1 MQHNITSAL
10 RKKKVATIALL
21 GVLVLYLTYN
31 ILSGDRGILSLF
43 KLTKQHKILEKE
55 VRILEEE
62 KRILQSKVNRMKPE
76 SLDLDLLEEQARKN
90 LGYAKKGETVYLDK

>member
-1 MQHNITSAL
+1 MPKPRKPTFRIRKIIT
-10 RKKKVATIALL
+10 ILL
-21 GVLVLYLTYN
+21 FVILISYFSYN

-43 KLTKQHKILEKE
+43 QLTEKHKILKDE
-55 VRILEEE
+55 VKILEEE

-90 LGYAKKGETVYLDK
+90 LGYAQKNETIYVE